1 MLYFAILNFWENMS
15 SIRLPKLWESFIPII
30 SLMILLAINVIS
42 FGEDA
47 SYGPN
52 QIALTLAAAIAILM
66 GIRLGFSW
74 KAMEEGMIQSITSA
88 MQAILILL
96 VIGALAGTWLISGI
110 IPSMIYYGIQF
121 MSPTFFL
128 VSACIISAIVALATG
143 SSWSTIATIGVAL
156 LGIGQAFDI
165 HIGLTAG
172 AVISGSYFG
181 DKMSPLSDTTNLAPA
196 MAGTDLFT
204 HIRHMAY
211 TTVPSIVI
219 TLIIFSLIGFF
230 SDSVSNPEDTSL
242 MLDALNSKFNI
253 TPVLF
258 LVPLTI
264 GFIIFKKMP
273 AIPALLIGAL
283 LGGVFAIIFQPNVV
297 DEVADNP
304 TSFLESSYISV
315 SKAMYTKVE
324 VPVSI
329 VTDNMNEAVASLKV
343 GHEFEDWKS
352 EITFLRENAKDA
364 ISKDA
369 VLHYSVQHNLNKLL
383 KAKGME
389 GMLNTIWLIVC
400 AMMFGGVME
409 ICGFLKRITDGIIS
423 FAHSTGSLIA
433 STVGT
438 CLFFNV
444 TASDQFL
451 AIIVPGRMYAST
463 YAKRKLAP
471 ENLSRVLEDSGTVT
485 SVLIPWN
492 TCGAAQAGA
501 LGVATMV
508 YAPFCFFNI
517 ISPMISIIYGYLNI
531 TINPLVENDKID
543 TLEKETVDA

>member
-1 MLYFAILNFWENMS
+1 MS
-15 SIRLPKLWESFIPII
+15 TIRIPKLWEAFLPII
-30 SLMILLAINVIS
+30 ALICLLGINVYY
-42 FGEDA
+42 FGDSA

-52 QIALTLAAAIAILM
+52 QIALTLAAAVAVIM
-66 GIRLGFSW
+66 GLRLGLSW
-74 KAMEEGMIQSITSA
+74 KPMEDGIIKSITSA
-88 MQAILILL
+88 MQAMLILL
-96 VIGALAGTWLISGI
+96 IIGALAGTWLISGI
-110 IPSMIYYGIQF
+110 IPSMIYYGVQF

-156 LGIGQAFDI
+156 LGIGQAFDV

-172 AVISGSYFG
+172 AIISGAYFG

-204 HIRHMAY
+204 HIRHMVY
-211 TTVPSIVI
+211 TSVPSIVI
-219 TLIIFSLIGFF
+219 TLIIFALIGLF
-230 SDSVSNPEDTSL
+230 SNSGSNPEETAL
-242 MLDALNSKFNI
+242 MLKALDGKFNI

-258 LVPLTI
+258 VVPLII
-264 GFIIFKKMP
+264 GFIIYKKMP
-273 AIPALLIGAL
+273 ALPALLIGAL
-283 LGGVFAIIFQPNVV
+283 LGGAFAIIFQPHIITELGGTTNMF
-297 DEVADNP
+297 EAAYK
-304 TSFLESSYISV
+304 TV
-315 SKAMYTKVE
+315 SKAIYTKVE
-324 VPVSI
+324 VAVSI
-329 VTDNMNEAVASLKV
+329 P
-343 GHEFEDWKS
+343 
-352 EITFLRENAKDA
+352 EN
-364 ISKDA
+364 SG
-369 VLHYSVQHNLNKLL
+369 VEESVNSLL

-389 GMLNTIWLIVC
+389 GMLNTIWLIIC

-409 ICGFLKRITDGIIS
+409 VAGFLKRITDGIIK

-438 CLFFNV
+438 CMFFNV

-451 AIIVPGRMYAST
+451 AIVVPGRMYAKT
-463 YAKRKLAP
+463 YRERNLAP
-471 ENLSRVLEDSGTVT
+471 QNLSRVLEDSGTVT

-517 ISPMISIIYGYLNI
+517 LSPIISVIYGYLNFKI
-531 TINPLVENDKID
+531 TPLEEKKTVKIEEQEKVE
-543 TLEKETVDA
+543 V